1 MANAIV
7 LPQFL
12 QNFANKLIGKE
23 CATELLVNLNY
34 SNVRCLKLALS
45 KGLGVGIIGGAM
57 VVKVPQILK
66 ILASRSTEGLSFLA
80 VVLETLAASIT
91 FAYNFRA
98 GNSFT
103 TYGET
108 FFMTFQNVLILLLL
122 GLYRKQTMRL
132 VLLFS
137 VYSVMMSSLLIPTFA
152 TDATLRSLQAMTIP
166 LVMVSRLPQIWT
178 IWRQGCTGQLS
189 ALSVFL
195 IWAGS
200 VARVYT
206 SFQETRDDRLL
217 VLGFTMAAILNTTIL
232 FQMLYYWKA
241 TPIKRVSTK
250 LKPKRS

>member
-1 MANAIV
+1 MANTINV
-7 LPQFL
+7 PQFMRSFS
-12 QNFANKLIGKE
+12 QKLIGEE
-23 CATELLVNLNY
+23 CTRELLFNMNY
-34 SNVRCLKLALS
+34 SNVKCLKLAMS

-66 ILASRSTEGLSFLA
+66 ILASRSTEGISFLA

-132 VLLFS
+132 LLLFS
-137 VYSVMMSSLLIPTFA
+137 VYSVMMSSLLIPTYA
-152 TDATLRSLQAMTIP
+152 TDATLRSLQALTIP
-166 LVMVSRLPQIWT
+166 LMMLSRLPQIWT
-178 IWRQGCTGQLS
+178 IWRQNGTGQLS

-206 SFQETRDDRLL
+206 SFQETAEDRLL
-217 VLGFTMAAILNTTIL
+217 VVGFAMAAILNTTIL
-232 FQMLYYWKA
+232 CQMIYYWNA
-241 TPIKRVSTK
+241 RPRMAAAQRQ
-250 LKPKRS
+250 KPKRA